1 LNLMS
6 TINLTRAVVPS
17 MRARG
22 GGRIINL
29 TSVSVKQPVEGLMLS
44 NMARTG
50 VIGFA
55 KTLATE
61 LAPENI
67 LINNVCPGI
76 IFTDRIQQL
85 ATIRAEEAGITFDEA
100 IENMTQNIPLGR
112 IGNPQEFADLVVF
125 LASERASY
133 ITGTTIQV
141 DGGMIKGLL

>member
-1 LNLMS
+1 
-6 TINLTRAVVPS
+6 

-100 IENMTQNIPLGR
+100 IENMTQDIPLGR
-112 IGNPQEFADLVVF
+112 IGNPQEFANLVVF